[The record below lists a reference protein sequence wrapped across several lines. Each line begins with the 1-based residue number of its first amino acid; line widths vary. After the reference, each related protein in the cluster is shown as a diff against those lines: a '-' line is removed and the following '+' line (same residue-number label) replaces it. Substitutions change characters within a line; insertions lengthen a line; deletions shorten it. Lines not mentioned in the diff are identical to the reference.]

1 MNVRRLL
8 FATLGA
14 VVKATGVGLQSAPTL
29 VVVDHL
35 YLAPFGPRLEQELDA
50 MAHGS
55 WPSDFFPAEL
65 QALAGSRAKGMC
77 SEIQAARMPRSRQA
91 SGETG

>member
-50 MAHGS
+50 MAHG

-65 QALAGSRAKGMC
+65 QALAGYRANGMS

-91 SGETG
+91 PRETG